1 MPSAAIER
9 CRCVLVGPPWP
20 PGRDALLRLFIVS
33 YALLSSDAPPT
44 PFPLLDD
51 DLDELLPLADDV
63 DVEEW
68 PR

>member
-20 PGRDALLRLFIVS
+20 GRDALLRLFIVS
-33 YALLSSDAPPT
+33 YESSDAAPLFPLFPPT
-44 PFPLLDD
+44 DD
-51 DLDELLPLADDV
+51 DLDELLPLAAADDV
-63 DVEEW
+63 EW